1 MNEIAFRRRLQH
13 HKDKDSYV
21 ISIPRPVAEL
31 FQTDEIEIIVS
42 SDGVKLQPVHYNV
55 RGANV

>member
-13 HKDKDSYV
+13 HKNKNIYV
-21 ISIPRPVAEL
+21 ISIPGPVAEL
-31 FQTDEIEIIVS
+31 LKTDEIAIVVAG
-42 SDGVKLQPVHYNV
+42 DTVKLQPIHYNV